1 MPEYRE
7 LAKEF
12 HGSDAVV
19 IASVDADRHKNI
31 AAKYGVTDF
40 PTIKW
45 FARVCMMGAVS
56 WAVPAKFFCAPLQND
71 RAHPSGQLY
80 VGPLQQESLSLYV
93 RQRAAA
99 SHAGEL

>member
-45 FARVCMMGAVS
+45 FARVCMM
-56 WAVPAKFFCAPLQND
+56 
-71 RAHPSGQLY
+71 RA
-80 VGPLQQESLSLYV
+80 
-93 RQRAAA
+93 
-99 SHAGEL
+99 